1 MKVAIFCGSASG
13 NDVVYEQATQ
23 ALGKYLAKHGVSLV
37 YGGGNVGLMGTI
49 ADSFLAEGA
58 AVYGVMPEHLVNR
71 ELAHRK
77 LTELTIVAD
86 MRERKAAMM
95 ELADAFVALPGG
107 AGTMEEIFEA
117 WTWGQ
122 LGLHKKPSAFYNVN
136 GYYDDLLNMITTMA
150 DSGFVRP
157 QYAQMLIKTDRPEQL
172 LSSLQNYQAPADKWS

>member
-1 MKVAIFCGSASG
+1 MKVAIFCGSAPG
-13 NDVVYEQATQ
+13 NDPIYKQTTA
-23 ALGKYLAKHGVSLV
+23 ALGKYLARSGISLV

-49 ADSFLAEGA
+49 ADAFLAEGA

-71 ELAHRK
+71 ELAHK
-77 LTELTIVAD
+77 QLTELTIVAD

-136 GYYDDLLNMITTMA
+136 GFYDDLIKMINTMA
-150 DSGFVRP
+150 ESGFVRS
-157 QYAQMLIKTDRPEQL
+157 QYAQMLISTDNPEQL
-172 LSSLQNYQAPADKWS
+172 LSALQNYQAPADKWS